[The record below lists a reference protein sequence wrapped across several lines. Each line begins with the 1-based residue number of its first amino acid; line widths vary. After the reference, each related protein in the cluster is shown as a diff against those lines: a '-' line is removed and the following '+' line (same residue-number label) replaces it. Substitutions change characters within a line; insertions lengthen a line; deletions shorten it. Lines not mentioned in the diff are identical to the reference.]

1 MSEIIVFR
9 SYFVIFSFSVMLLIF
24 KFFFSFLSS
33 FFLPLFFSWDQW
45 KSHRVV
51 IKSMAYESSSSIL
64 VFSTLWTCDLGQVAS
79 LLGVS
84 FFSSVNG
91 DNSIILSPRTIVL
104 MSAWHLVSTQ
114 YILISSLYL
123 RLLQKAESQVT
134 YEASCI
140 LQVTY
145 FIFCIPATNVC
156 SIFSYSRSITL
167 LFYY

>member
-1 MSEIIVFR
+1 MKVQ
-9 SYFVIFSFSVMLLIF
+9 VQ
-24 KFFFSFLSS
+24 FLS
-33 FFLPLFFSWDQW
+33 FPLSG
-45 KSHRVV
+45 HV
-51 IKSMAYESSSSIL
+51 
-64 VFSTLWTCDLGQVAS
+64 TLDIAS

-167 LFYY
+167 LFYYQSLTVSKSLFNFICATYQVPHQPLVQWSYKILIAGNMKSHV

>member
-1 MSEIIVFR
+1 MLEIIVFR
-9 SYFVIFSFSVMLLIF
+9 SYFVTFSFSVMLLIF

-51 IKSMAYESSSSIL
+51 VKSIAYESTSSNPG
-64 VFSTLWTCDLGQVAS
+64 FSTLWTCDLGQVAS

-84 FFSSVNG
+84 VFSSVKG
-91 DNSIILSPRTIVL
+91 DNSIILSQRTIVL

-123 RLLQKAESQVT
+123 RLLEKAKSQVT

-145 FIFCIPATNVC
+145 
-156 SIFSYSRSITL
+156 L
-167 LFYY
+167 LHTC

>member
-1 MSEIIVFR
+1 MLERIVFR
-9 SYFVIFSFSVMLLIF
+9 SYFVTFSFSVMLLIF

-51 IKSMAYESSSSIL
+51 VKSIAYESTSSNPG
-64 VFSTLWTCDLGQVAS
+64 FSTLWTCDLGQVAS

-84 FFSSVNG
+84 VFSSVNG
-91 DNSIILSPRTIVL
+91 DNSIILSQRTIVL

-123 RLLQKAESQVT
+123 RLLEKAKSQVT

-145 FIFCIPATNVC
+145 
-156 SIFSYSRSITL
+156 L
-167 LFYY
+167 LHTC